1 MMQLHGVA
9 EVECLFLH
17 TYLTAG
23 TIKAIKAAAD
33 PTTVPI
39 TSTISS
45 LLGGVEVVGGLMV
58 GVEGVSSPPATP
70 PDPPQPPGV
79 HLSIP
84 SFEN

>member
-17 TYLTAG
+17 AYITAG
-23 TIKAIKAAAD
+23 TIKAAAA
-33 PTTVPI
+33 PTAAII

-58 GVEGVSSPPATP
+58 GVEGVSSPPDTP

>member
-23 TIKAIKAAAD
+23 TIQAIKAAAD

-58 GVEGVSSPPATP
+58 GVEGVSSPFTTSYSTRSTTASWCAFE
-70 PDPPQPPGV
+70 
-79 HLSIP
+79 HSIV
-84 SFEN
+84 

>member
-1 MMQLHGVA
+1 MLMMQLHGVA

-17 TYLTAG
+17 AYITAG
-23 TIKAIKAAAD
+23 TIKAAAA
-33 PTTVPI
+33 PTDATI

-45 LLGGVEVVGGLMV
+45 LLGGVEVVGGLFK
-58 GVEGVSSPPATP
+58 GVSSPPDP
-70 PDPPQPPGV
+70 PPHPPQPQPPGV